1 MSLALLEEH
10 AAIWAEK
17 PALRR
22 VYSVWFE
29 GLLAGIPPGARVI
42 EVGAGPG
49 LFAAYARQRRP
60 DLRWVASELTPAA
73 WNDVAADAE
82 ALPFRTGAAD
92 AVLGLDVLHHLARPR
107 AFFQEAARVIRPG
120 GCLALVEPWVTPL
133 SFLVYRFFH
142 QEACAVPAD
151 AWNPFSAA
159 GGKDPFDGNAAV
171 PRELVR
177 RSSEGEWRA
186 LGLGPP
192 QVELLNAFAYL
203 LTLGFRRAS
212 LLPAPLAG
220 PALWLDGASRPLAR
234 LAALRA
240 RLCWTCRPPGPT
252 SNQR

>member
-1 MSLALLEEH
+1 MSLARLEEH
-10 AAIWAEK
+10 AAIWTAK

-22 VYSVWFE
+22 VYSVWFDR
-29 GLLAGIPPGARVI
+29 LLARVARGGRVI

-49 LFAAYARQRRP
+49 LFAAYARHHRP

-73 WNDVAADAE
+73 WNDVAADAG
-82 ALPFRTGAAD
+82 ALPFRTAAAD
-92 AVLGLDVLHHLARPR
+92 AVLGLDVVHHLARPR
-107 AFFQEAARVIRPG
+107 AFFEEAARVLRPG
-120 GCLALVEPWVTPL
+120 GCLAVVEPWVTPL

-142 QEACAVPAD
+142 QEACAVPRQ
-151 AWNPFSAA
+151 AWQPFEA
-159 GGKDPFDGNAAV
+159 GKDPFDGNAAV

-177 RSSEGEWRA
+177 RTSDGEWRA

-192 QVELLNAFAYL
+192 EVELLNAFAYL

-220 PALWLDGASRPLAR
+220 PAVWLDGASRPLAR

-240 RLCWTCRPPGPT
+240 RLCWTRRPPGPT